1 MLLMLN
7 CWRRVRMGAMEASEI
22 NEFSKQIQE
31 GGEARMMRVSLL
43 ISVLAV
49 LVAMV
54 TVLGHR
60 EHTEAILAQARAT
73 DTWNEYQARKMRLQQ
88 VSIAED
94 VLTLQPSSDDAAV
107 QAKLR
112 DYRSHTAKWQTE
124 LDQTHDRA
132 LELEGEVELAER
144 KAARFDL
151 GEALLQIS
159 VVLASITLLTR
170 QHRYTLTAMALGLI
184 GLLTAMSTLLVRH

>member
-1 MLLMLN
+1 
-7 CWRRVRMGAMEASEI
+7 MGAMEASEI

>member
-1 MLLMLN
+1 
-7 CWRRVRMGAMEASEI
+7 
-22 NEFSKQIQE
+22 
-31 GGEARMMRVSLL
+31 
-43 ISVLAV
+43 
-49 LVAMV
+49 
-54 TVLGHR
+54 
-60 EHTEAILAQARAT
+60 
-73 DTWNEYQARKMRLQQ
+73 
-88 VSIAED
+88 
-94 VLTLQPSSDDAAV
+94 V